1 MSSHRIKPGKSPK
14 IHKIDTAATADWS
27 KGREAGE
34 ARMLELN
41 RELEAL
47 QELLYA
53 EGKHRIL
60 IVLQE
65 IGRAHV

>member
-1 MSSHRIKPGKSPK
+1 MSSHRIKPGKEPK
-14 IHKIDTAATADWS
+14 LHKIDTAGTPDWS

-53 EGKHRIL
+53 EGS
-60 IVLQE
+60 
-65 IGRAHV
+65 AAC